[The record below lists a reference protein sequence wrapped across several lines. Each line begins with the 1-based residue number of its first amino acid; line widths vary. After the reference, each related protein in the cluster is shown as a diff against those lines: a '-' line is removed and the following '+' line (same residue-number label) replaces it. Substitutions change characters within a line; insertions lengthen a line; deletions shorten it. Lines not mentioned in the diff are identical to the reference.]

1 MSYLEAMRL
10 AITALRANL
19 MRSILTML
27 GIFIGV
33 AAVISTVAVGSGAR
47 AVVIEQIRSLG
58 TNLVI
63 VVSGATRR
71 RGVRSAAGS
80 YMSLTEDDAR
90 ALKLEIPAIQ
100 AAAPNIRGTVQIV
113 YGNQNWS
120 AVAYGVDSD
129 YFVARE
135 WEIARGRGF
144 TEGEIRGAGKVAL
157 LGRTVV
163 ENLFVGEDPIG
174 QTIRVRKVPLTVVG
188 VLAKKGQ
195 NNWGRD
201 QDDVVIV
208 PLSSAKRKVVGWARA
223 NPKAIPVI
231 IVKVRDG
238 EDMTGTVEQIRQVLR
253 QRHRLRTD
261 QDDDF
266 SIRNLT
272 EIMQRRDASSKALA
286 LLLAAVAAV
295 SLVVGGIGIMNIMLV
310 SVTERTREIG
320 LRMAVGARRR
330 DILVQFLIEATTLA
344 LVGGIAGVV
353 LGVGAAYVIAEFA
366 AWPTLIQT
374 DSILLAV
381 GVSAAI
387 GVFFGFYPARRAAHL
402 DPIEALRR
410 E

>member
-10 AITALRANL
+10 AIAALRANL

-47 AVVIEQIRSLG
+47 ALVIEQIRSLG
-58 TNLVI
+58 TNLI
-63 VVSGATRR
+63 MVVSGTQRV
-71 RGVRSAAGS
+71 RGARSAAGS
-80 YMSLTEDDAR
+80 QMTLTEDDAR
-90 ALKLEIPAIQ
+90 ALKREITTIQ
-100 AAAPNIRGTVQIV
+100 AAAPNMRGTVQIV

-120 AVAYGVDSD
+120 AIAYGIDND
-129 YFVARE
+129 YFIARE
-135 WEIARGRGF
+135 WGIIRGRGF
-144 TEGEIRGAGKVAL
+144 TEGEIRGGGKVAL
-157 LGRTVV
+157 IGQTVV
-163 ENLFVGEDPIG
+163 ENLFAGDNPIG
-174 QTIRVRKVPLTVVG
+174 QTIRVRKVPLTVIG
-188 VLAKKGQ
+188 VLDRKGQ
-195 NNWGRD
+195 NSWGRD
-201 QDDVVIV
+201 QDDVLLV
-208 PLSSAKRKVVGWARA
+208 PMTTAKRKVIGWRRS
-223 NPKAIPVI
+223 NPKAVPVI
-231 IVKVRDG
+231 IVKVHDG
-238 EDMTGTVEQIRQVLR
+238 ADMSGTVEQIRQVLR
-253 QRHRLRTD
+253 QRHRLRAD

>member
-1 MSYLEAMRL
+1 MSYFEALRL
-10 AITALRANL
+10 AATALRANL

-33 AAVISTVAVGSGAR
+33 AAVIATVAVGSGAR

-63 VVSGATRR
+63 VVSGATRV

-80 YMSLTEDDAR
+80 QMTLTEDDAH
-90 ALKLEIPAIQ
+90 ALKLEIPAVQ
-100 AAAPNIRGTVQIV
+100 AASPNMRGTVQIV
-113 YGNQNWS
+113 SGNQNWS
-120 AVAYGVDSD
+120 AVAYGVDND

-135 WEIARGRGF
+135 WEIAQGRSF

-157 LGRTVV
+157 LGQTVV
-163 ENLFVGEDPIG
+163 DNLFAGDNPIG
-174 QTIRVRKVPLTVVG
+174 HTIRVQKVPLTVIG
-188 VLAKKGQ
+188 VLDKKGQ

-201 QDDVVIV
+201 QDDVLLV
-208 PLSSAKRKVVGWARA
+208 PITTAKRKVIGWARA
-223 NPKAIPVI
+223 NPRAIPVI
-231 IVKVRDG
+231 IVKVREG

-272 EIMQRRDASSKALA
+272 EIMQRRDASSRALT

-330 DILVQFLIEATTLA
+330 DILIQFLIEATTLA
-344 LVGGIAGVV
+344 LIGGIAGVV
-353 LGVGAAYVIAEFA
+353 LGVGAAYVIAELA
-366 AWPTLIQT
+366 AWPTLIQVNA
-374 DSILLAV
+374 IVLAV

>member
-1 MSYLEAMRL
+1 MSIFEALRL
-10 AITALRANL
+10 AVTALRANL

-33 AAVISTVAVGSGAR
+33 AAVIATVAVGSGAR
-47 AVVIEQIRSLG
+47 AVVIAQIQSLG

-63 VVSGATRR
+63 VVSGASRV

-80 YMSLTEDDAR
+80 QMTLTEDDAR
-90 ALKLEIPAIQ
+90 TLKLEIPAIQ
-100 AAAPNIRGTVQIV
+100 AASPNMRGTVQIV
-113 YGNQNWS
+113 TGNQNWS
-120 AVAYGVDSD
+120 AVAYGVDND
-129 YFVARE
+129 YLVARE
-135 WEIARGRGF
+135 WEIASGRGF
-144 TEGEIRGAGKVAL
+144 SQGEIRGAGKVAL
-157 LGRTVV
+157 LGQTVV
-163 ENLFVGEDPIG
+163 ENLFAGENPIG
-174 QTIRVRKVPLTVVG
+174 QTIRVRKVLLTVIG

-201 QDDVVIV
+201 QDDVILV
-208 PLSSAKRKVVGWARA
+208 PIATAKRKVIGWARA
-223 NPKAIPVI
+223 NPRAIPVV

-238 EDMTGTVEQIRQVLR
+238 EDMAGTVEQIRQVLR

-330 DILVQFLIEATTLA
+330 DILIQFLIEATTLA
-344 LVGGIAGVV
+344 LLGGIAGVV
-353 LGVGAAYVIAEFA
+353 LGVGAAYVIAELA
-366 AWPTLIQT
+366 AWPTLIQV
-374 DSILLAV
+374 DAIVLAV

-387 GVFFGFYPARRAAHL
+387 GVFFGFYPARRAALL

>member
-1 MSYLEAMRL
+1 MSTLEAVRL
-10 AITALRANL
+10 AVTALRANL

-63 VVSGATRR
+63 VVSGSTHL
-71 RGVRSAAGS
+71 RGARGAAGS
-80 YMSLTEDDAR
+80 KMSLTEDDAR
-90 ALKLEIPAIQ
+90 ALKREIPSIR
-100 AAAPNIRGTVQIV
+100 AAAPNVRGTVQIV

-120 AVAYGVDSD
+120 AIAYGIDNE

-135 WEIARGRGF
+135 WDIVRGRGF
-144 TEGEIRGAGKVAL
+144 TQGEITGGGKVAL
-157 LGRTVV
+157 LGQTVV
-163 ENLFVGEDPIG
+163 ENLFSGEDPIG
-174 QTIRVRKVPLTVVG
+174 LTIRVRKVPLTVIG
-188 VLAKKGQ
+188 VLARKGQ

-201 QDDVVIV
+201 QDDVMLV
-208 PLSSAKRKVVGWARA
+208 PLTSAKRKVIGWRRA
-223 NPKAIPVI
+223 NPRAIPVI
-231 IVKVRDG
+231 IVKVREG
-238 EDMTGTVEQIRQVLR
+238 AEMAGAVEQMRQVLR
-253 QRHRLRTD
+253 QRHRLRAD

-272 EIMQRRDASSKALA
+272 EIMQRRDASSRALA

-330 DILVQFLIEATTLA
+330 DILIQFLIEATTLA
-344 LVGGIAGVV
+344 LVGGIAGVL
-353 LGVGAAYVIAEFA
+353 LGIGAAYAIATLA
-366 AWPTLIQT
+366 AWPTLIQV

-387 GVFFGFYPARRAAHL
+387 GVFFGYYPARRAARL